1 LQLTGRQHGSQIALF
16 LQLEWRSRP
25 AAEGQ
30 RYTACWY
37 SDIRLVGIVIGQL
50 GNGLAEILVNIRLS
64 TIALVLSFC
73 SSVPAQQ
80 LSRERIIESLE
91 KDGCVTLEERKTK
104 ICKYNYSSE
113 GKIIE
118 ALSFRPLGQ
127 GPFPGLLL
135 VPGYQGSA
143 MTLFPLAIVLA
154 QQGFVSI
161 SVAQP
166 GFGKSQGKPDF
177 VGPHTVNALIKGFNR
192 LRNEP
197 YVDKKRMGVFG
208 GSRGAIAASLM
219 AVRLKDIRSS
229 VFASGIYDFKRAYD
243 EIKIE
248 GIRENMRAETG
259 MTPRAI
265 RQRSSIREMKNING
279 PVLILHGEKDE
290 NAPVSQAILLRDRL
304 TTLGKDFEIILF
316 PDAQHALPGSALAN
330 AIDFFSRKLKGVP
343 ARDLPRFR

>member
-1 LQLTGRQHGSQIALF
+1 M
-16 LQLEWRSRP
+16 
-25 AAEGQ
+25 
-30 RYTACWY
+30 Y
-37 SDIRLVGIVIGQL
+37 
-50 GNGLAEILVNIRLS
+50 IRLS
-64 TIALVLSFC
+64 IIALVLLC

-80 LSRERIIESLE
+80 LSREKIVESLE

-104 ICKYNYSSE
+104 ICRYNYSSE
-113 GKIIE
+113 GEIIE
-118 ALSFRPLGQ
+118 AILFRPLGQ

-135 VPGYQGSA
+135 IPGYQGSA
-143 MTLFPLAIVLA
+143 MTLFPLALVLA
-154 QQGFVSI
+154 QQGFASI

-177 VGPHTVNALIKGFNR
+177 VGPHTLKALIKGFSK

-259 MTPRAI
+259 MTPKAI
-265 RQRSSIREMKNING
+265 RQRSSIREIMNING

-304 TTLGKDFEIILF
+304 TALGKDFEILLF
-316 PDAQHALPGSALAN
+316 PDAQHVLPGSALAD
-330 AIDFFSRKLKGVP
+330 AIDFFSRRLKGVS
-343 ARDLPRFR
+343 AKDLPRFR